1 MPSAQFD
8 RTWPQSPAP
17 WASCRGYHSLV
28 RIVLAL
34 YPNTA
39 CIPKIDDER
48 MSIHLWKLTLNP
60 THGPHAVWTSSDGR
74 SSSEGHLQ
82 VVLWVSS
89 GILKSWSIDASP
101 SDTFSGLA
109 LGHPEAGTAGK
120 SAGTTCKTSKGRL
133 LQLPQRCRLCW
144 EAEAGNVL
152 LNDNLAPAKSRR
164 QPTNPSEVILPGSC
178 NS

>member
-1 MPSAQFD
+1 MFGANLCTQPQLPCNNQRFYPEVPSAQFD

-34 YPNTA
+34 WYPNTA

-48 MSIHLWKLTLNP
+48 MSIHLQKLTLNP

-82 VVLWVSS
+82 VVLWVSWRYPLVS
-89 GILKSWSIDASP
+89 SNPGP
-101 SDTFSGLA
+101 SAHLQVTHFPAWHWAIRKLEQLA
-109 LGHPEAGTAGK
+109 KAQVPPVKPQAAETA
-120 SAGTTCKTSKGRL
+120 KT
-133 LQLPQRCRLCW
+133 LPQRCRFCW
-144 EAEAGNVL
+144 EAEA
-152 LNDNLAPAKSRR
+152 K
-164 QPTNPSEVILPGSC
+164 TFC
-178 NS
+178 

>member
-60 THGPHAVWTSSDGR
+60 NTWPTCSMNIIRRSIFVRRPSPSGFDGYPLVSSNPGPLM
-74 SSSEGHLQ
+74 HLQ
-82 VVLWVSS
+82 VTHFPAWHWAIRKLEQ
-89 GILKSWSIDASP
+89 
-101 SDTFSGLA
+101 LA
-109 LGHPEAGTAGK
+109 KAQVPPVK
-120 SAGTTCKTSKGRL
+120 
-133 LQLPQRCRLCW
+133 PQRGDCC
-144 EAEAGNVL
+144 
-152 LNDNLAPAKSRR
+152 
-164 QPTNPSEVILPGSC
+164 SC
-178 NS
+178 PKDVAYVGKPKRETFC